1 MKKLL
6 IALAAG
12 LFAAT
17 SYASTD
23 DFVFENDTNGDV
35 IGLYVSPHASSY
47 WGTNVLHR
55 AIRQDHYTPVYWT
68 VEPDYDVYDIRV
80 EFTNGSFDFTEGYD
94 LSTISNVW
102 ITYNGGRVLS
112 LHWR

>member
-1 MKKLL
+1 MLHQ
-6 IALAAG
+6 ALRRDQN
-12 LFAAT
+12 T
-17 SYASTD
+17 S
-23 DFVFENDTNGDV
+23 
-35 IGLYVSPHASSY
+35 
-47 WGTNVLHR
+47 
-55 AIRQDHYTPVYWT
+55 VYWT

-102 ITYNGGRVLS
+102 ITYIGGRVLS

>member
-35 IGLYVSPHASSY
+35 IGLYVSPHAFSD
-47 WGTNVLHR
+47 WGTNVLHQALR
-55 AIRQDHYTPVYWT
+55 RDQNTSVYWT
-68 VEPDYDVYDIRV
+68 VEPRLRCVRYP
-80 EFTNGSFDFTEGYD
+80 
-94 LSTISNVW
+94 
-102 ITYNGGRVLS
+102 GGV
-112 LHWR
+112 H